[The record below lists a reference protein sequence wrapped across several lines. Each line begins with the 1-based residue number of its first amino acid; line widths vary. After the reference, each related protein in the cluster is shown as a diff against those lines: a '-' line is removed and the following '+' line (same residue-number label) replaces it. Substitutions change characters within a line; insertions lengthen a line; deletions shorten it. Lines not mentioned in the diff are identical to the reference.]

1 MMNVISNS
9 KRLWLCAGML
19 LFLLAACAPVVNLET
34 AEPTQVEIA
43 TVTPAEE
50 AATDVPTPAAFEL
63 TSTAFEA
70 EGVIPDRYS
79 CKGEDV
85 SPELNWGD
93 PPAGTQSLAII
104 FEDPDASARGWVH
117 WVIYAIPAEIRHIA
131 EAVEDGPVTY
141 QGMVHGTSNF
151 GTMDYRGPCPPQGA
165 THRYVF
171 TLYALDVM
179 LDLEPGAN
187 EIELL
192 AAMDGHILA
201 QTVLAANYTR

>member
-1 MMNVISNS
+1 VMNVISNT
-9 KRLWLCAGML
+9 KRLRLCAGML
-19 LFLLAACAPVVNLET
+19 VLLLTACSPSSTATVEPPQVQVATSTLAET
-34 AEPTQVEIA
+34 ATERA
-43 TVTPAEE
+43 TPA
-50 AATDVPTPAAFEL
+50 PFEL
-63 TSTAFEA
+63 IRTAFEA

-79 CKGEDV
+79 CKGEDI
-85 SPELNWGD
+85 SPELSWGD
-93 PPAGTQSLAII
+93 PPDGTQSLAII

-117 WVIYAIPAEIRHIA
+117 WVIYSIPAETRHIA

-141 QGMVHGTSNF
+141 QGMVHGSSNF
-151 GTMDYRGPCPPQGA
+151 GTMDYRGPCPPQGS

-171 TLYALDVM
+171 TLYALDVV

-201 QTVLAANYTR
+201 QTVLAANFTR

>member
-1 MMNVISNS
+1 MNVISNT

-19 LFLLAACAPVVNLET
+19 ISQVVACAPAPT
-34 AEPTQVEIA
+34 PTTEPTQVQTATSPLAEVIA
-43 TVTPAEE
+43 TE
-50 AATDVPTPAAFEL
+50 VPTPAPFEL
-63 TSTAFEA
+63 TSNAFQA

-85 SPELNWGD
+85 SPELTWGD
-93 PPAGTQSLAII
+93 PPDGTQSLAII

-117 WVIYAIPAEIRHIA
+117 WVIYSIPAETRHIA
-131 EAVEDGPVTY
+131 EAVADGPITDG
-141 QGMVHGTSNF
+141 GMVHGSSNF
-151 GTMDYRGPCPPQGA
+151 GTMDYRGPCPPQGS

-171 TLYALDVM
+171 TLYALDQM

-192 AAMDGHILA
+192 AAMDGHILEQA
-201 QTVLAANYTR
+201 VLAANFTR

>member
-1 MMNVISNS
+1 MNVIPSS
-9 KRLWLCAGML
+9 IRLWLYAGLVIL
-19 LFLLAACAPVVNLET
+19 LISACSPVSAQPT

-43 TVTPAEE
+43 TVTMAEAVATG
-50 AATDVPTPAAFEL
+50 AATPAPFEL

-104 FEDPDASARGWVH
+104 FEDPGASARGWVH
-117 WVIYAIPAEIRHIA
+117 WVIYGIPAETRHID
-131 EAVEDGPVTY
+131 EAVEDGPVTNE
-141 QGMVHGTSNF
+141 GMVHGSSNF
-151 GTMDYRGPCPPQGA
+151 GTMDYRGPCPPQGT
-165 THRYVF
+165 THHYVF
-171 TLYALDVM
+171 TLYALDLVM
-179 LDLEPGAN
+179 DLEPGAN

-192 AAMDGHILA
+192 AAMAGHILA
-201 QTVLAANYTR
+201 QTVLAANFTR

>member
-1 MMNVISNS
+1 MNVISNT

-19 LFLLAACAPVVNLET
+19 VLLCIACSPTSTPTV
-34 AEPTQVEIA
+34 EPTQVQVA
-43 TVTPAEE
+43 TSTMAEADTESATPAPF
-50 AATDVPTPAAFEL
+50 DL

-70 EGVIPDRYS
+70 EGVIPDRHS

-85 SPELNWGD
+85 SPELSWGD
-93 PPAGTQSLAII
+93 PPDGTQSLAII

-117 WVIYAIPAEIRHIA
+117 WVIYGIPTETQHIA

-141 QGMVHGTSNF
+141 QGMLHGSSNF
-151 GTMDYRGPCPPQGA
+151 GTMDYRGPCPPQDS

-171 TLYALDVM
+171 TLYALDVV

-201 QTVLAANYTR
+201 QTVLAANFTR